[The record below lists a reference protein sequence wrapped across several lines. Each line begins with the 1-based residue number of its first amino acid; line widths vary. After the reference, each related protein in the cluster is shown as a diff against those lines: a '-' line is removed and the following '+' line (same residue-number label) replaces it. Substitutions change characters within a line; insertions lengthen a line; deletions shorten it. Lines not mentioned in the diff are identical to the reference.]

1 MNKPKSYYRDV
12 ADCINYFIE
21 EYFNYIEYVDY
32 TIDYQFEIL
41 NYNIQFYHF
50 NIGIVFRLDE
60 IEIIE
65 DREELEYIVRNYING
80 AIIEYYTKGK
90 CLK

>member
-12 ADCINYFIE
+12 ADCIKHFIE
-21 EYFNYIEYVDY
+21 EYFNDIEYVEYTLDY
-32 TIDYQFEIL
+32 EFENL
-41 NYNIQFYHF
+41 SYNIQFYRF
-50 NIGIVFRLDE
+50 NIGIVFRLHE
-60 IEIIE
+60 IERIE